1 MLKLV
6 SRAHLKKMSLLDF
19 LSLKE
24 KNGMLN
30 AFSWGQIPHWSRRS
44 VKFMYWLLLA
54 REKASV
60 SFYFWF
66 RQNLRGLG
74 GHSHWPPQ
82 EHLLFIPHGPHIC
95 LPLLFVI
102 PVWPGGHPGI
112 IDSKGNLTRL
122 DTRNS
127 AGHMICVT
135 RDSPVTLSEP
145 QFLSLHGEI
154 SIPTWT
160 ATGYSTGGLPWE
172 HPQY

>member
-1 MLKLV
+1 MPFHGDRYLIDQEGASSSCIGFSLPERRPRSAFISGSDKISEALV
-6 SRAHLKKMSLLDF
+6 
-19 LSLKE
+19 
-24 KNGMLN
+24 
-30 AFSWGQIPHWSRRS
+30 
-44 VKFMYWLLLA
+44 V
-54 REKASV
+54 
-60 SFYFWF
+60 
-66 RQNLRGLG
+66 
-74 GHSHWPPQ
+74 HSHWPPQ

-102 PVWPGGHPGI
+102 PVWPGGYPGI

-135 RDSPVTLSEP
+135 RGSPVTLSEP

-160 ATGYSTGGLPWE
+160 ATVYSTGGLPWE